1 MDAKRAEKKDG
12 LATEAHNLQ
21 IEQRTLHAGYRVE
34 HSGCRW
40 VDTGP
45 LEILRIIRKDNERQL
60 FRGRWDRAENPAKD
74 ALDFDLFHHDK
85 TKSKDFKEGKGGW
98 SGHHTVADESDPDT
112 RIFVIKIASPEDG
125 LIFDGTVSFTLTT
138 QKLVS
143 GSVNIGDVLE
153 GSVVKAGRSPT

>member
-21 IEQRTLHAGYRVE
+21 IEQRTLHVGYRVE

-45 LEILRIIRKDNERQL
+45 LEILKIIRKDNERQL

-112 RIFVIKIASPEDG
+112 RIFVIKIASPENERPAAAEMAATPTTPR
-125 LIFDGTVSFTLTT
+125 LIS
-138 QKLVS
+138 
-143 GSVNIGDVLE
+143 
-153 GSVVKAGRSPT
+153 R